1 MRPCN
6 VTVAALLMAATAF
19 ADNRAILDEKAPQ
32 WLKDHDVP
40 SVAVA
45 YIEKGKLAWTAV
57 YGRQSPGV
65 MATGKTLYNVA
76 SLTKPVAAEVILRLA
91 SEGKIDLDESMQ
103 SHWVDPDIAQNP
115 WHRILTPRI
124 NLKHETGFK
133 NWRYQT
139 NNVLKFEWQPGTN
152 FA

>member
-1 MRPCN
+1 MRPCH
-6 VTVAALLMAATAF
+6 VTVAALLMGATAF

-32 WLKDHDVP
+32 WLKQHDVP

-45 YIEKGKLAWTAV
+45 YIENGKLAWTAV

-65 MATGKTLYNVA
+65 KATPKTIYNIA
-76 SLTKPVAAEVILRLA
+76 SLTKPVAAEVILRLV
-91 SEGKIDLDESMQ
+91 SEGKIDLDEPMQ
-103 SHWVDPDIAQNP
+103 LHWVDPDVAQNP

-124 NLKHETGFK
+124 SLKHETGFK

-152 FA
+152 